1 MFGLR
6 KAVEHNEHTTSYYAA
21 TVNQKKKY
29 PELEGEQ
36 SADVV
41 IVGGGFSGV
50 NTALEL
56 TEKGYAVT
64 LLEANRIAWGATGR
78 NGGQVIGGIGSKD
91 PELFEKSIGK
101 KAVKTVYEMGFEA
114 AEIIRE
120 RVAKYEIDC
129 DLKWGYC
136 DVAIKPRHMKDF
148 KEWQT
153 HAKCTGNP
161 HQLLLLDSQEV
172 KQYVGSDKYCGGLL
186 NQTGNGHLHPLNL
199 CAGEARAASKL
210 GAQIFEQSKVT
221 KIEHGDKVRVF
232 TETGSVKA
240 KFLVLCGNAYMGN
253 LVPDLAKKVLPS
265 STSIIATSP
274 LSAAQAMEVMP
285 ADIAVCDPRTALDY
299 FRLSADNRMLFGGL
313 SNYTGMEPTDLKATM
328 SKKMLKIF
336 PQLEGVNI
344 DYAWSGHM
352 GIGLNRMPQLGR
364 LSDNAFYVQAYSGHG
379 VAPTHMMGRVIA
391 EMIDGKPERFDIFTK
406 IHHWSF
412 PGGTLFRRPVM
423 ALGMMYYKLL
433 DELW

>member
-6 KAVEHNEHTTSYYAA
+6 KAIEHREHTTSYYAA
-21 TVNQKKKY
+21 TVNQVKEY
-29 PELEGEQ
+29 PRLEGEQ
-36 SADVV
+36 STDVV
-41 IVGGGFSGV
+41 VVGGGFSGV

-56 TEKGYAVT
+56 AEKGYAVT

-101 KAVKTVYEMGFEA
+101 KGVKTVYEMGFEA

-136 DVAIKPRHMKDF
+136 DVAIKPRHMRDF
-148 KEWQT
+148 KEWQA
-153 HAKCTGNP
+153 HAKLTGNP
-161 HQLLLLDSQEV
+161 HQLILLDAEEV

-274 LSAAQAMEVMP
+274 LSEALAREVMP

-299 FRLSADNRMLFGGL
+299 FRLSADNRLLFGGL
-313 SNYTGMEPTDLKATM
+313 SNYTGMEPTDLKGTM
-328 SKKMLKIF
+328 GKKMLKIF
-336 PQLEGVNI
+336 PQLEGI
-344 DYAWSGHM
+344 DIEYAWSGHM
-352 GIGLNRMPQLGR
+352 GIGINRMPQLGR

-379 VAPTHMMGRVIA
+379 VAPTHIMGRVIA

-412 PGGTLFRRPVM
+412 PGGSLFRRPIM

-433 DELW
+433 DEL

>member
-6 KAVEHNEHTTSYYAA
+6 KAVEHSEHTTSYYAA
-21 TVNQKKKY
+21 TVNQEKEY
-29 PELEGEQ
+29 PKLEGDQ
-36 SADVV
+36 STDVV
-41 IVGGGFSGV
+41 VVGGGFSGV

-91 PELFEKSIGK
+91 PELFEKSIGE
-101 KAVKTVYEMGFEA
+101 KAVKTVYKMGFEA

-136 DVAIKPRHMKDF
+136 DVAIKPRHMRDF
-148 KEWQT
+148 KEWQA
-153 HAKCTGNP
+153 HAKRTGNP
-161 HQLLLLDSQEV
+161 HQLLLLDAEEI

-186 NQTGNGHLHPLNL
+186 NLTGNGHLHPLNL

-210 GAQIFEQSKVT
+210 GAQIFEQSKVI

-265 STSIIATSP
+265 STSIIATSV
-274 LSAAQAMEVMP
+274 LSEALSREVMP

-299 FRLSADNRMLFGGL
+299 FRLSADNRLLFGGL
-313 SNYTGMEPTDLKATM
+313 SNYTGMEPTDLKGTM
-328 SKKMLKIF
+328 GKKMLTVF
-336 PQLEGVNI
+336 PQLEGI
-344 DYAWSGHM
+344 DIEYAWSGHM

-412 PGGTLFRRPVM
+412 PGGSLFRRPIM

-433 DELW
+433 DEL